1 MHTWPMKG
9 EYIQLDQLLKKY
21 DIIASGGQIGA
32 FLEMHEVFLN
42 GNKVCE
48 KRKKIRVN
56 DVLMIDGEE
65 YQIVGV

>member
-42 GNKVCE
+42 GIKYVKKE
-48 KRKKIRVN
+48 RKS
-56 DVLMIDGEE
+56 E
-65 YQIVGV
+65 

>member
-1 MHTWPMKG
+1 MAD
-9 EYIQLDQLLKKY
+9 ERRIY
-21 DIIASGGQIGA
+21 ASGGQIGA

-65 YQIVGV
+65 YQIVGE